1 MYITK
6 KQNKMTPIMTPK
18 VKQYYVI
25 ADLICLTKIVNIS
38 KTKKDISKRK
48 TPFFWIL
55 NGLTNKQ
62 KLYKQIVIATKTE
75 TYFNN

>member
-6 KQNKMTPIMTPK
+6 KQNKMTPVMTPK
-18 VKQYYVI
+18 LKRYDVI
-25 ADLICLTKIVNIS
+25 TDLIRLTKIVNIS

-48 TPFFWIL
+48 TPLFWIL
-55 NGLTNKQ
+55 NGLSNKQ
-62 KLYKQIVIATKTE
+62 KLYKQTVIATKTE